1 MQTLLQSFHPT
12 IKISFSEAETDFS
25 HCRCSVVLLQSWG
38 PGLSSQGH
46 STLAEWL
53 ACGVRAGPEISKQ
66 LLFEGSDSAWL
77 TPSVTQ
83 PPQDNHILSWH
94 WYAHL
99 RPCDQHTDT
108 FLIPLSNWHKPCPLS
123 HWAPPPAN
131 LSALSFIH
139 PEGEACRPEEV
150 WLIWVT
156 RCILLNSLQTC
167 CLLSE
172 EHRRVWCKDR

>member
-1 MQTLLQSFHPT
+1 M
-12 IKISFSEAETDFS
+12 SFSKPETDFS
-25 HCRCSVVLLQSWG
+25 HCRCSLIPLQSRG
-38 PGLSSQGH
+38 LRLSSQGH
-46 STLAEWL
+46 GTLAEWL
-53 ACGVRAGPEISKQ
+53 TCGVRAGPEIPKQ
-66 LLFEGSDSAWL
+66 LLFEGSDSAWSK
-77 TPSVTQ
+77 PSLTQ
-83 PPQDNHILSWH
+83 PPRDKRSLSWC

-99 RPCDQHTDT
+99 MPCDQHTDT
-108 FLIPLSNWHKPCPLS
+108 FFIPLSNWHRPRPLS

-131 LSALSFIH
+131 LTALSFIH

-172 EHRRVWCKDR
+172 EHRRVWRRER